1 MRTLEIDG
9 VPAWSKIGLGTWQF
23 GSREWGYGEAYARRE
38 AGAML
43 RRALDLGVTLIDTA
57 EIYAF
62 GESERI
68 IGEALAGRRDEAFL
82 ASKVFPVAAFA
93 PVVEQ
98 RARASLRRLGTDRL
112 DLYQLHWPNPA
123 VPIASQM
130 AGMRRLRVQ
139 GLVQEVGVSNFDLA
153 RWRAA
158 EDRARRARAVEPG
171 AAQPGGA
178 PVRRS
183 APGLGPGERARG
195 HRLQPLAQGL
205 LSGRYGPGNVP
216 GGVRRGNPL
225 FLPENLDRAAHLL
238 ATLREVATAHDVTP
252 AQAALAWTV
261 RHPNVV
267 AIPGA
272 ASVAQ
277 LEANAQAGD
286 LELAD
291 DEAAALTAASDAF
304 RPLGP
309 ADTARA
315 LARRTLA
322 AVRR

>member
-158 EDRARRARAVEPG
+158 EAALGVRVLSNQVQHSLAVRRFADPLLDWARANGRVVI
-171 AAQPGGA
+171 AY
-178 PVRRS
+178 S
-183 APGLGPGERARG
+183 
-195 HRLQPLAQGL
+195 PLAQGL

-225 FLPENLDRAAHLL
+225 LLPENLDRAAHLL

>member
-1 MRTLEIDG
+1 MRTLQIDG

-38 AGAML
+38 AGAVL

-68 IGEALAGRRDEAFL
+68 IGEALAGRRHEAFL
-82 ASKVFPVAAFA
+82 ASKVFPVAPFA

-98 RARASLRRLGTDRL
+98 RARASLRRLGTERL
-112 DLYQLHWPNPA
+112 DLYQVHWPNAA

-139 GLVQEVGVSNFDLA
+139 GLVEEVGVSNFDLA

-158 EDRARRARAVEPG
+158 EAALGVRVLSDQVQHSLAVRRFADPLLDWARANGRVVI
-171 AAQPGGA
+171 AY
-178 PVRRS
+178 S
-183 APGLGPGERARG
+183 
-195 HRLQPLAQGL
+195 PLAQGL

-225 FLPENLDRAAHLL
+225 FVPENLDRAAHLL
-238 ATLREVATAHDVTP
+238 ATLREVAAAHDVTP

-272 ASVAQ
+272 AGVAQ

-309 ADTARA
+309 TDTARA